1 MTSSGFCITDGK
13 GFHIR
18 FKNGWLISTQFGPGS
33 YIAKRDHGLGD
44 FSEEGN
50 RKAGEEGSPDAE
62 IMVFPPIGVTY
73 EEETP
78 AGWQTPEQFA
88 ALVADISSRP

>member
-1 MTSSGFCITDGK
+1 MFKITEGK
-13 GFHIR
+13 GFHIT

-33 YIAKRDHGLGD
+33 YIEKRRMEFGD
-44 FSEEGN
+44 FSPEGQ
-50 RKAGEEGSPDAE
+50 RKAGEEGSSDAE
-62 IMVFPPIGVTY
+62 IMVFPPEGKIY

-78 AGWQTPEQFA
+78 VGYQTPEQFA